1 MKGRVILY
9 MRQRC
14 HLCEDAREI
23 LENLQQ
29 SFVFEIHEVDIDQ
42 DDELIEKYGITIP
55 VIELDGE
62 ELQWGI
68 VNKNLLFK
76 AFSEKN
82 LTFIG

>member
-9 MRQRC
+9 MRQCC

-29 SFVFEIHEVDIDQ
+29 SFVFEIYEVDIDQ

-68 VNKNLLFK
+68 VNKNSLLK